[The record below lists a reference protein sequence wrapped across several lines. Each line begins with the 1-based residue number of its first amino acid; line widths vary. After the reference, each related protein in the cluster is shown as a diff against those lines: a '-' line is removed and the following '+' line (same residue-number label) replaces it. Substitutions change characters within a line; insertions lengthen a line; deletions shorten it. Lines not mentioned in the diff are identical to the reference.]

1 MADAPPAAKKLTKKE
16 LRILARQKAA
26 APLKPRFGGSNACV
40 GGCDR
45 AYADGDVRR
54 EAADPVAGAPP
65 QRLQVVRGRRSR
77 VSGSRS
83 NASSARVLVS
93 LRSLAVLHPEL
104 QGESFWVRGHLQS
117 VRAKS
122 KIAFLT
128 LRAQT
133 ATIQAILLES
143 AEVTKPM
150 IKFAAGVPKESVVDV
165 FVTLLVP
172 ESPVLSTTQTD
183 VELSIHKLFVVS
195 KALPELP
202 FKVEDAARPDAV
214 VKAEGSRYVCVGLDT
229 RLNARPL
236 DLRTPANQCIMRI
249 QAAVGLLFRE
259 FLVKRDFVEIHTP
272 KLVGGASESGAN
284 CFTLKYFDQDA
295 CLAQS
300 PQSYKQMA
308 CAVAGLERVFEI
320 GPVFRA
326 ENANTHRHM
335 CEFVGLDLEMTI
347 KEHYHEVLEV
357 FSDLFIYIFD
367 GLQERYSKELAII
380 NEQHPFEPLKYKRPS
395 LIVNYEEGVKMLT
408 EAGAT
413 QGLEEDLST
422 ENEKWLGRLVKAKY
436 DTDFYILDK
445 FPLAVRP
452 FYTMPD
458 STDKRWSN
466 SYDMMIRGEEI
477 VSGAQRVHDANL
489 LMERMDELGV
499 PHESMRSY
507 IDSFRLGALPHGGG
521 GIGLERVVM
530 LYLGLGNIRKASMFP
545 RDPKRLFP

>member
-1 MADAPPAAKKLTKKE
+1 MADATPAPAPKKLTKKE
-16 LRILARQKAA
+16 LRILERQKAA
-26 APLKPRFGGSNACV
+26 AAAAGPTLTDTYGELPLIQSQERPKKNYKSVEDLN
-40 GGCDR
+40 
-45 AYADGDVRR
+45 
-54 EAADPVAGAPP
+54 
-65 QRLQVVRGRRSR
+65 
-77 VSGSRS
+77 
-83 NASSARVLVS
+83 
-93 LRSLAVLHPEL
+93 PEL
-104 QGESFWVRGHLQS
+104 QGESFWVRGHLQA

-122 KIAFLT
+122 KIAFIT
-128 LRAQT
+128 LREQT
-133 ATIQAILLES
+133 ATIQGILHES
-143 AEVTKPM
+143 DKVSRPM
-150 IKFAAGVPKESVVDV
+150 IKFAAGVSKESVVDV
-165 FVTLLVP
+165 YVTLSVP
-172 ESPVLSTTQTD
+172 DSPVVSTTQKD
-183 VELSIHKLFVVS
+183 VELNVEKFFVVS

-202 FKVEDAARPDAV
+202 FQVEDAARPDAL
-214 VKAEGSRYVCVGLDT
+214 VKAEGSTYVNVGLET
-229 RLNARPL
+229 RLNSRPL

-249 QAAVGLLFRE
+249 QAAVSQLFRE
-259 FLVKRDFVEIHTP
+259 FLIQRNFVEIHTP

-295 CLAQS
+295 ALAQS
-300 PQSYKQMA
+300 PQTYKQMA

-326 ENANTHRHM
+326 ENSNTHRHM

-367 GLQERYSKELAII
+367 GLKERYAKELATI
-380 NEQHPFEPLKYKRPS
+380 NEQYPFEPLKYNKPS
-395 LIVNYEEGVKMLT
+395 LIINFEEGVKMLK
-408 EAGAT
+408 EAGAD
-413 QGLEEDLST
+413 QEPEDDLST
-422 ENEKWLGRLVKAKY
+422 ENEKWLGRLVKEKY

-458 STDKRWSN
+458 PTDKRWSN

-477 VSGAQRVHDANL
+477 VSGAQRVHDPKL

-499 PHESMRSY
+499 PQESMRNY

>member
-1 MADAPPAAKKLTKKE
+1 MADASPAPAPKKLTKKE
-16 LRILARQKAA
+16 LRILERQKA
-26 APLKPRFGGSNACV
+26 S
-40 GGCDR
+40 
-45 AYADGDVRR
+45 
-54 EAADPVAGAPP
+54 EAASGPTLNDTYGDL
-65 QRLQVVRGRRSR
+65 RLIQSQERPKHVYKSIK
-77 VSGSRS
+77 
-83 NASSARVLVS
+83 NLN
-93 LRSLAVLHPEL
+93 PEL
-104 QGESFWVRGHLQS
+104 QGESFWVRGYLQA

-122 KIAFLT
+122 KIAFIT
-128 LRAQT
+128 LREQT
-133 ATIQAILLES
+133 ATIQGILHES
-143 AEVTKPM
+143 DKVSRPM
-150 IKFAAGVPKESVVDV
+150 IKFAASVSKESVVDV
-165 FVTLLVP
+165 FVTLSVP
-172 ESPVLSTTQTD
+172 DSLVLSTTQKD
-183 VELSIHKLFVVS
+183 VELNVEKFFVVS

-202 FKVEDAARPDAV
+202 FQVEDAARSDV
-214 VKAEGSRYVCVGLDT
+214 IVKAENSTYANVGLET
-229 RLNARPL
+229 RLNTRPL

-249 QAAVGLLFRE
+249 QAAVGHLFRE
-259 FLVKRDFVEIHTP
+259 FLIKHDFVEIHTP

-295 CLAQS
+295 ALAQS
-300 PQSYKQMA
+300 PQTYKQMA

-326 ENANTHRHM
+326 ENSNTHRHM

-367 GLQERYSKELAII
+367 GLKERYAKELSII
-380 NEQHPFEPLKYKRPS
+380 NEQHPFEPLKYSKPS
-395 LIVNYEEGVKMLT
+395 LIISFDEGVKMLK
-408 EAGAT
+408 EAGAN
-413 QGLEEDLST
+413 QEPGEDLST
-422 ENEKWLGRLVKAKY
+422 ENEKWLGRLVKEKY

-458 STDKRWSN
+458 PKDKRWSN

-477 VSGAQRVHDANL
+477 VSGAQRVHDPSL
-489 LMERMDELGV
+489 LIQRMNELGV
-499 PHESMRSY
+499 PLESMRSY

>member
-1 MADAPPAAKKLTKKE
+1 MKDL
-16 LRILARQKAA
+16 
-26 APLKPRFGGSNACV
+26 N
-40 GGCDR
+40 
-45 AYADGDVRR
+45 
-54 EAADPVAGAPP
+54 
-65 QRLQVVRGRRSR
+65 
-77 VSGSRS
+77 
-83 NASSARVLVS
+83 
-93 LRSLAVLHPEL
+93 PEL
-104 QGESFWVRGHLQS
+104 QGESFWVRGHLQA

-122 KIAFLT
+122 KIAFIT
-128 LRAQT
+128 LREQT
-133 ATIQAILLES
+133 ATIQAILHES
-143 AEVTKPM
+143 DKVSRPM
-150 IKFAAGVPKESVVDV
+150 IKFAAGVSKESVVDV
-165 FVTLLVP
+165 FVTLSVP
-172 ESPVLSTTQTD
+172 DSPVLSTTQKD
-183 VELSIHKLFVVS
+183 VELNVEKFFVVS

-202 FKVEDAARPDAV
+202 FQVEDAARPDAV
-214 VKAEGSRYVCVGLDT
+214 VKAEGSTYVNVGLET
-229 RLNARPL
+229 RLNTRPL

-249 QAAVGLLFRE
+249 QAAVGQLFRE
-259 FLVKRDFVEIHTP
+259 FLIKRDFVEIHTP

-295 CLAQS
+295 ALAQS
-300 PQSYKQMA
+300 PQTYKQMA

-326 ENANTHRHM
+326 ENSNTHRHM

-367 GLQERYSKELAII
+367 GLKERYAKELAII
-380 NEQHPFEPLKYKRPS
+380 NEQYPFEPQVQQALAHHQLRGRCEDAAGGWC
-395 LIVNYEEGVKMLT
+395 L
-408 EAGAT
+408 AGAR
-413 QGLEEDLST
+413 
-422 ENEKWLGRLVKAKY
+422 GRLEHREREAARPPRQGKY

-458 STDKRWSN
+458 PKDKRWSN

-477 VSGAQRVHDANL
+477 VSGAQRVHDPNL
-489 LMERMDELGV
+489 LIERMKELGV
-499 PHESMRSY
+499 PQESMRNY

-545 RDPKRLFP
+545 RDPKRLFRKRTPPACVRYACRFRGRIDASSCSQVCTRTRAHHSSILSEGFH

>member
-1 MADAPPAAKKLTKKE
+1 MTIGGYVLTKKE
-16 LRILARQKAA
+16 LRILERQKAA
-26 APLKPRFGGSNACV
+26 AAAAGPTLTDTYGELPLIQSQERPKKNYKFVEDLN
-40 GGCDR
+40 
-45 AYADGDVRR
+45 
-54 EAADPVAGAPP
+54 
-65 QRLQVVRGRRSR
+65 
-77 VSGSRS
+77 
-83 NASSARVLVS
+83 
-93 LRSLAVLHPEL
+93 PEL
-104 QGESFWVRGHLQS
+104 QGESFWVRGHLQA

-122 KIAFLT
+122 KIAFIT
-128 LRAQT
+128 LREQT
-133 ATIQAILLES
+133 ATIQGILHES
-143 AEVTKPM
+143 DKVSRPM
-150 IKFAAGVPKESVVDV
+150 IKFAAGVSKESVVDV
-165 FVTLLVP
+165 YVTLSVP
-172 ESPVLSTTQTD
+172 DSPVVSTTQKD
-183 VELSIHKLFVVS
+183 VELNVEKFFVVS

-202 FKVEDAARPDAV
+202 FQVEDAARPDAL
-214 VKAEGSRYVCVGLDT
+214 VKAEGSTYVNVGLET
-229 RLNARPL
+229 RLNSRPL

-249 QAAVGLLFRE
+249 QAAVASCSRN
-259 FLVKRDFVEIHTP
+259 FVEIHTP

-295 CLAQS
+295 ALAQS
-300 PQSYKQMA
+300 PQTYKQMA

-326 ENANTHRHM
+326 ENSNTHRHM

-367 GLQERYSKELAII
+367 GLKERYAKELATI
-380 NEQHPFEPLKYKRPS
+380 NEQYPFEPLKYNKPS
-395 LIVNYEEGVKMLT
+395 LIINFEEGVKMLK
-408 EAGAT
+408 EAGAD
-413 QGLEEDLST
+413 QEPEDDLST
-422 ENEKWLGRLVKAKY
+422 ENEKWLGRLVKEKY

-458 STDKRWSN
+458 PTDKRWSN

-477 VSGAQRVHDANL
+477 L

-499 PHESMRSY
+499 PQESMRNY